1 MKSALIAAVSLCLGL
16 GATTVPAAAQDTT
29 VTRNGTLR
37 VFLDCFFCFRNMDH
51 FRREIPFVNHVRD
64 REVADVHVLGTRQN
78 AGAGSEYAFVFIGL
92 GRYAGREDTLR
103 YTASNTNTD
112 DENRDAQ
119 TRLLALGL
127 VPFLANTPVAQ
138 RLRILYSPPEEER
151 QTGLVGAEEDPWNF
165 WVFQIRASGAG
176 SAESQRR
183 RLSVN
188 GEFSADRITETW
200 KIELEGGGSISR
212 SETDLSDDSTF
223 VDTRRN
229 YDLEGRI
236 IRSLG
241 IAHWASGVELQ
252 ASSSTFSNQ
261 DFQARGAVGIE
272 YSVFPFSES
281 TRRQL
286 TILYSAGLSFFDYE
300 EITLFEKLEET
311 RLDHRLNVAYAVRQP
326 WGSANAS
333 VTASSYLHDMS
344 LHRIRLSGRVDF
356 RIVRGFSVNARG
368 SFTRVKDQIYL
379 PLEDIPLEEILLAR
393 RALGTDFEYGFDLGF
408 TYRFGSIFN
417 NVVNPRRGV

>member
-1 MKSALIAAVSLCLGL
+1 MQSPFIAAVSLCLGL
-16 GATTVPAAAQDTT
+16 GAWAVPAAAQDTT
-29 VTRNGTLR
+29 AVQNGTLR

-51 FRREIPFVNHVRD
+51 FRREIPFVNYVRD
-64 REVADVHVLGTRQN
+64 REVADIHVLGTRQD

-92 GRYAGREDTLR
+92 GGYAGREDTLR
-103 YTASNTNTD
+103 YIASSTNTA

-127 VPFLANTPVAQ
+127 VPFVANTPVAQ
-138 RLRILYSPPEEER
+138 RLRILYTPPEEER

-165 WVFQIRASGAG
+165 WVFRISANGRGSG
-176 SAESQRR
+176 ESQRR
-183 RLSVN
+183 RLSLN

-200 KIELEGGGSISR
+200 KLEFEGGGSISR

-241 IAHWASGVELQ
+241 VEHWASGVEAE

-261 DFQARGAVGIE
+261 DFHARAAVGIE

-286 TILYSAGLSFFDYE
+286 TMLYSAGVSYFDYE
-300 EITLFEKLEET
+300 EITLFDRLEET
-311 RLDHRLNVAYAVRQP
+311 RLDHRLNLAYSVRQP

-333 VTASSYLHDMS
+333 ATASSFLHDFS
-344 LHRIRLSGRVDF
+344 LHQIRISGRVDF

-368 SFTRVKDQIYL
+368 SFARVKDQIFL
-379 PLEDIPLEEILLAR
+379 PLEDIPPEEILLAR
-393 RALGTDFEYGFDLGF
+393 RALGTDFEYEFNFGF